1 MMNKILGRNILF
13 KSDYIFKYLFGLREN
28 KRMLANFLSQFI
40 RNMSLEEIYDNINY
54 LDTEIKKKSKS
65 DINGRLDVLISV
77 GKYLVNT

>member
-40 RNMSLEEIYDNINY
+40 RNMSLDEIYDNINY

>member
-40 RNMSLEEIYDNINY
+40 RNMSLEEIYDNISY
-54 LDTEIKKKSKS
+54 LDTEIKKKSKI

>member
-40 RNMSLEEIYDNINY
+40 RNMSLEEIYDNISY

>member
-40 RNMSLEEIYDNINY
+40 RNMSLEEIYDNISY
-54 LDTEIKKKSKS
+54 LDTEIKKKRKS

>member
-1 MMNKILGRNILF
+1 MMNKIFGRNILF

-40 RNMSLEEIYDNINY
+40 RNMSLEEIYDNISY